1 MLKLSEAPAI
11 LDKGELSVTEFVST
25 TKIYIYIFAYICFM
39 ISTYY
44 ICFVISTYLTYL
56 LVDFNASLLVCT
68 SAVLSFVLIKALFS
82 CRFLLFVALSW
93 FGDNLINTKDLL
105 V

>member
-1 MLKLSEAPAI
+1 MS
-11 LDKGELSVTEFVST
+11 
-25 TKIYIYIFAYICFM
+25 YICFM

-93 FGDNLINTKDLL
+93 FGDNHLSFMDVIS